1 MGQGK
6 SSKTVEHW
14 IRERSKPIFHPL
26 VGAGGMRKKTKKKKK
41 KESGTNRFSAQVG
54 AFTFLIPLS
63 GMEGSRF
70 GNLAEGVVGSP
81 LLIVASIIKRGGGPF
96 QFPLQSMSV
105 A

>member
-41 KESGTNRFSAQVG
+41 RNQEQIV
-54 AFTFLIPLS
+54 FLRKS
-63 GMEGSRF
+63 
-70 GNLAEGVVGSP
+70 V
-81 LLIVASIIKRGGGPF
+81 LLPF
-96 QFPLQSMSV
+96 
-105 A
+105 